1 MQVDLEPSRRATCEA
16 ENTLGGRMRR
26 RETRKWSPPVAV
38 ELADPPGWKRSVV
51 GVLAAETGC
60 GIGGTRD
67 NVGSLPGCFVSF
79 RGATGFVGTA

>member
-1 MQVDLEPSRRATCEA
+1 
-16 ENTLGGRMRR
+16 MRR

-38 ELADPPGWKRSVV
+38 ELADPPDPPGWKRSVV

-79 RGATGFVGTA
+79 RGATGDVRHPQVGKWHWL